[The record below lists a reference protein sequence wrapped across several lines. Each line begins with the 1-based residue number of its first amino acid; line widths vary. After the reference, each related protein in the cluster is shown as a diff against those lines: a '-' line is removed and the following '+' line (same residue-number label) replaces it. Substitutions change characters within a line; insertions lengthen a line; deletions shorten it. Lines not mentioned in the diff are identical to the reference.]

1 MKVTDTISTSE
12 KDHQRMNFYQQSMQD
27 DEIDL
32 RELIKVLWA
41 YKWLT
46 VIMCAIAIIGSV
58 FYALHAP
65 QKWDAK
71 AIIIKPDINNT
82 TDLYLSISKVRGILG
97 DFNDANKNDAN
108 KNRFDA
114 LVAPKKLFDSFVL
127 AFNSQDNKKIFL
139 QQNPI
144 FLKHLKVKQSQG
156 ANKVLTAK
164 NKAQANNYQNI
175 LNRMAENIKAI
186 PNKNTLTVSLSLQSS
201 APDLSATLLNGYIK
215 FISQKIRKIQYD
227 ALIVLI
233 DSKITEL
240 TGTLDTAII
249 KVKLNLASKIITTN
263 YAYKIAL
270 LGVVSNYQKNSGDN
284 NALLP
289 IYMGSKALKAQSKVL
304 KSISDPSVFDPNIA
318 PTKSK
323 LDALN
328 ALKIRE
334 DIKFM
339 PFRFQ
344 QEVTQPLHRTSPKR
358 ALIVILA
365 TLLAGML
372 SFFIALLHNYIIKQE

>member
-1 MKVTDTISTSE
+1 MQPTSP
-12 KDHQRMNFYQQSMQD
+12 KNTPKIDDKRMDPYQQGFQD

-71 AIIIKPDINNT
+71 ATIIKPDNNST
-82 TDLYLSISKVRGILG
+82 TDLYLSISKVSGILD
-97 DFNDANKNDAN
+97 DFDAKTD
-108 KNRFDA
+108 RFDA
-114 LVAPKKLFDSFVL
+114 LVDPQQLLASFVL
-127 AFNSQDNKKIFL
+127 AFNSLDNKKIFL

-144 FLKHLKVKQSQG
+144 FLRDLKVKQIQR
-156 ANKVLTAK
+156 ADKELTAK
-164 NKAQANNYQNI
+164 NKVQTNNYQNI
-175 LNRMAENIKAI
+175 LNSWAANIKAI
-186 PNKNTLTVSLSLQSS
+186 PNKKDLTVSLSLQSNS
-201 APDLSATLLNGYIK
+201 PGLSAALLNAYIK
-215 FISQKIRKIQYD
+215 FICQKIRNKQYEI
-227 ALIVLI
+227 LIVLM
-233 DSKITEL
+233 DGKIKDL
-240 TGTLDTAII
+240 TGTLDIAIKTA
-249 KVKLNLASKIITTN
+249 KLNLASKIIKTD
-263 YAYKIAL
+263 YAYKISL
-270 LGVVSNYQKNSGDN
+270 LGGVINYQKNSGDN

-289 IYMGSKALKAQSKVL
+289 IYMGSKALKAQIKVL
-304 KSISDPSVFDPNIA
+304 KSISDPSVFNPKIA
-318 PTKSK
+318 LTKIK

-328 ALKIRE
+328 ALTINKE
-334 DIKFM
+334 DRNFM

-358 ALIVILA
+358 ALIVVLA

-372 SFFIALLHNYIIKQE
+372 SFFIALVHHYIIKEE